1 VSPTTADTITTGIN
15 WVDHLGLII
24 FCSNEKLHINLHPEF
39 VAFLEGRGKRHC
51 HDNRLALK
59 KAIVNIEAN

>member
-1 VSPTTADTITTGIN
+1 
-15 WVDHLGLII
+15 VDHLGLII
-24 FCSNEKLHINLHPEF
+24 FCSNEKLYINLHPEF